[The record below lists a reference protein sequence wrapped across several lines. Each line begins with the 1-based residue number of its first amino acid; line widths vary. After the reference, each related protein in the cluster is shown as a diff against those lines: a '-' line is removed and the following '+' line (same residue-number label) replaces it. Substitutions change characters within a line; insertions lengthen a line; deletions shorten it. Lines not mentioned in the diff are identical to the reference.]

1 MSISVVSCSVSS
13 CALESG
19 RKMENVIKI
28 RNLILSRVGRVEG
41 QTSSGTTFK
50 GVSRSRRKTHRFWH
64 RKLKCVDGSLSNR
77 KVRAAWWV
85 WVEVERQVARE
96 AGAAP
101 YQYQYPRNPLPSTR
115 YTVTV
120 TSVSVSAGQRRG
132 EELAASQGERS
143 GLHRSLYHRIIRIT
157 LWKAHLFRI
166 LQSLRIYL
174 LGSFTKEYFLN
185 TILCGEVYCI
195 CIE

>member
-13 CALESG
+13 YALESG

-28 RNLILSRVGRVEG
+28 KNLILSRVGRVEG
-41 QTSSGTTFK
+41 QTSSGTMFK

-64 RKLKCVDGSLSNR
+64 RQLKCVDGSLSNR

-132 EELAASQGERS
+132 EELSASQGERT
-143 GLHRSLYHRIIRIT
+143 GLHHT
-157 LWKAHLFRI
+157 LP
-166 LQSLRIYL
+166 
-174 LGSFTKEYFLN
+174 
-185 TILCGEVYCI
+185 
-195 CIE
+195 